1 MYPKAFSWICLL
13 VLCIA
18 WNSPLSG
25 KSATEFNAKEKETIL
40 NGVLKTNLLIMPQ
53 LNKLNF
59 GFGRQKGSAYLYQKT
74 VSKLFFQ
81 DKKLEARVI
90 DVIIDG
96 PNISLKLAHPIYG
109 TGTIKFFF
117 SEELLEQTTAE
128 DIQKILLETLGDE
141 NHQYVFIDP
150 QSKIYHLWSCNHLP
164 DPSLSVRMRR
174 EEAEAQ
180 GYRAD
185 GFCFKKMLYLPN
197 YPVEVALEKEWTR
210 RLRNYGSIEKNSK
223 KQALLTEVGKK
234 VLQNWP
240 IKLIGYDYAFYLSDS
255 HRIEAY
261 AIPTGKIIIT
271 TTLFDSLANQDEL
284 EALLVYAIAHVEQRH
299 SLKEYY
305 SCLEDEEYADTMKKL
320 AEAAGFLAGPASGV
334 ISGVVN
340 ATLPEAACTPRSLGR
355 YQTEFGQEADSMA
368 AFYFDVY
375 GKDKGGIVAL
385 LKKLQFSDLSEKL
398 HPDLEIAGATEGSY
412 NDRINRVKNTRFVYF
427 KKGRHFISNRKG
439 KPPVHLDL
447 IYQRSYQNENELLVY
462 IDEKNLL
469 PLDQDTNGE
478 ISTRLLVKGKG
489 KRHQFELNP
498 QFLSEDVWG
507 AHVAFE
513 ASAPQTQK
521 FLEDIENIVLS
532 VGTPRVPRD
541 RESIAPEDK
550 SFRGSDVLINDQA
563 GKNYTFVPEKTGK

>member
-96 PNISLKLAHPIYG
+96 PNISLKLTHPIFG

-185 GFCFKKMLYLPN
+185 GFCFKKML
-197 YPVEVALEKEWTR
+197 
-210 RLRNYGSIEKNSK
+210 
-223 KQALLTEVGKK
+223 
-234 VLQNWP
+234 
-240 IKLIGYDYAFYLSDS
+240 
-255 HRIEAY
+255 
-261 AIPTGKIIIT
+261 
-271 TTLFDSLANQDEL
+271 
-284 EALLVYAIAHVEQRH
+284 
-299 SLKEYY
+299 
-305 SCLEDEEYADTMKKL
+305 
-320 AEAAGFLAGPASGV
+320 
-334 ISGVVN
+334 
-340 ATLPEAACTPRSLGR
+340 
-355 YQTEFGQEADSMA
+355 
-368 AFYFDVY
+368 
-375 GKDKGGIVAL
+375 
-385 LKKLQFSDLSEKL
+385 
-398 HPDLEIAGATEGSY
+398 
-412 NDRINRVKNTRFVYF
+412 
-427 KKGRHFISNRKG
+427 
-439 KPPVHLDL
+439 
-447 IYQRSYQNENELLVY
+447 
-462 IDEKNLL
+462 
-469 PLDQDTNGE
+469 
-478 ISTRLLVKGKG
+478 
-489 KRHQFELNP
+489 
-498 QFLSEDVWG
+498 
-507 AHVAFE
+507 
-513 ASAPQTQK
+513 
-521 FLEDIENIVLS
+521 
-532 VGTPRVPRD
+532 
-541 RESIAPEDK
+541 
-550 SFRGSDVLINDQA
+550 
-563 GKNYTFVPEKTGK
+563 